1 MFLYLDQVFD
11 DVSGLLKVTFPS
23 IEVDASW
30 KTNITA
36 IEGALLGFYHR
47 IKGNTGLAAAKI
59 SEGTSLVLVS
69 DFDLSTG
76 GTIVLFAKED
86 GTFKEVSRTSTQMLQ
101 QLRM

>member
-1 MFLYLDQVFD
+1 V
-11 DVSGLLKVTFPS
+11 K
-23 IEVDASW
+23 
-30 KTNITA
+30 
-36 IEGALLGFYHR
+36 
-47 IKGNTGLAAAKI
+47 
-59 SEGTSLVLVS
+59 TSLVLVS

>member
-1 MFLYLDQVFD
+1 L
-11 DVSGLLKVTFPS
+11 GLLKVTFPS

-36 IEGALLGFYHR
+36 IEGATKRFYHKNQR
-47 IKGNTGLAAAKI
+47 KYGIRLLKLVK
-59 SEGTSLVLVS
+59 GTSLVLVS

-86 GTFKEVSRTSTQMLQ
+86 GTFKVGVELV
-101 QLRM
+101 LRCCYG